1 MDPRSTE
8 GGGKALV
15 LLQVGQPVIVELHG
29 LAGKPAAEF
38 VDALLHP
45 AREAS
50 VEAAAVGVCLVHLH
64 VAMDTHLL
72 INLCRRCM

>member
-29 LAGKPAAEF
+29 LARKPAAEL
-38 VDALLHP
+38 VDALLHS